1 MKNVR
6 YEYSPI
12 IGRNVIEWP
21 NKARLAVWV
30 ILNIEHFE
38 IDIPSTGFGPAV
50 GQVPDVRN
58 YAWRDYGMRVGIW
71 RVMDILAKYGIRAT
85 AALNSSVC
93 EHYPM
98 IIEEAKR
105 RGWEFMGH
113 GITNSKLLLNL
124 PEDEER
130 KVIKTTVQ
138 VIENA
143 VGKRP
148 EGWLSP
154 ALTETFNT
162 LDILAEEGI
171 RYVCDWCNDDQPYP
185 MRVKKGTLISIPYSI
200 EVNDLPVFLSYHLAS
215 EQFCQIMK
223 DQFDVLYQEGASSGR
238 VMAIALHPFLI
249 GQPFRSKY
257 LDSALQHI
265 ASHPNVWFT
274 TGSEIAGWYYEH
286 YFSRDKE

>member
-1 MKNVR
+1 
-6 YEYSPI
+6 
-12 IGRNVIEWP
+12 
-21 NKARLAVWV
+21 
-30 ILNIEHFE
+30 LNIEHFE

-85 AALNSSVC
+85 VALNASVC
-93 EHYPM
+93 EHYPV

-200 EVNDLPVFLSYHLAS
+200 EVNDLPVFLGYHLAS

-223 DQFDVLYQEGASSGR
+223 DQFDVLYQEGANSGR

-274 TGSEIAGWYYEH
+274 TGSEIASWYYEH

>member
-6 YEYSPI
+6 YEYSSI
-12 IGRNVIEWP
+12 MNRRAIEWP

-93 EHYPM
+93 EHYPV